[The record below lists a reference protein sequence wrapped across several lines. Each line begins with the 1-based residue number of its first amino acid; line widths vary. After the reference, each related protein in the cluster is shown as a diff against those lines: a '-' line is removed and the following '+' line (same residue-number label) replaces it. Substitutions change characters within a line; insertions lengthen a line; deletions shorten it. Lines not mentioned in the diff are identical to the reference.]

1 MDIVGAFLNLTAD
14 IDIYIDILPDWE
26 INKKILKD
34 IPKCAYKLL
43 KVLYSLK
50 QAP

>member
-1 MDIVGAFLNLTAD
+1 MDIVEAFLNIIAD
-14 IDIYIDILPDWE
+14 IDIYIDIPPDQE
-26 INKKILKD
+26 INKEILKD
-34 IPKCAYKLL
+34 VPKQVYKPL